1 MIPLALDP
9 KSVRVAVAGNGD
21 LALRRLRA
29 LRQAGAT
36 AALLFAD
43 APNPDLA
50 SFAGAQRRGALPTQ
64 ADLQELHVLWIVDLP
79 EATAAQLA
87 QEARASRVLVN
98 VEDRPALCD
107 FHSVA
112 EIRRG
117 DLLLTVSTNGA
128 APGLAGTI
136 RRNLATCFG
145 PEWDGRVAEIASLRS
160 GWRAEGITMPQ
171 AAARID
177 ALVEERCWL
186 SCPKAEPA
194 PLSQA

>member
-9 KSVRVAVAGNGD
+9 KFVRVAVAGNGN

-29 LRQAGAT
+29 LRQAGAART
-36 AALLFAD
+36 LLFAD
-43 APNPDLA
+43 APNSELA
-50 SFAGAQRRGALPTQ
+50 AAAGAHLRAALPTA
-64 ADLQELHVLWIVDLP
+64 ADLQNLHILWIADLP
-79 EATAAQLA
+79 ETTAAQLA
-87 QEARASRVLVN
+87 EAARALRVLVN

-117 DLLLTVSTNGA
+117 DLLLTVSTSGA
-128 APGLAGTI
+128 APGLASTI
-136 RRNLATCFG
+136 RRNLETCFG
-145 PEWDGRVAEIASLRS
+145 PEWDGRVAQVASLRA
-160 GWRAEGITMPQ
+160 GWRAEGISMPQ

-186 SCPKAEPA
+186 SCPKAAPA

>member
-9 KSVRVAVAGNGD
+9 NSVRVAVAGNGN
-21 LALRRLRA
+21 LAMRRLRG
-29 LRQAGAT
+29 LRQAGAM

-43 APNPDLA
+43 APSADLA
-50 SFAGAQRRGALPTQ
+50 ALAGAQLRTALPTQ
-64 ADLQELHVLWIVDLP
+64 ADLADLHVLWIADLS
-79 EATAAQLA
+79 EATAARLS
-87 QEARASRVLVN
+87 EDARAARVLVN

-117 DLLLTVSTNGA
+117 DLLLTVSTSGA

-136 RRNLATCFG
+136 RRNLETCFG
-145 PEWDGRVAEIASLRS
+145 PEWDGRVSEVATLRA
-160 GWRAEGITMPQ
+160 GWRAEGITMSQ

-194 PLSQA
+194 PLTQA